1 MLDVTGFNEY
11 NIKLDCV
18 IGNDTRYT
26 KIEGGGSQVEFGV
39 YSENLPGGG
48 EKIGIRAATKRC
60 PERLCRGY
68 YFENWFIVV
77 NKKYGGG
84 IV

>member
-1 MLDVTGFNEY
+1 M
-11 NIKLDCV
+11 
-18 IGNDTRYT
+18 
-26 KIEGGGSQVEFGV
+26 SQVEFGV

-68 YFENWFIVV
+68 YFENWSIVV